1 MNIQHQ
7 ALAQG
12 GWQELSLAEQLGNI
26 GGEISRA
33 LKWRDRDENLYQS
46 AIKRA
51 FELIDL
57 TLEDPRLRGRLKEIA
72 RLREFLADAILDG
85 GAYGSKLEDIDRYLF
100 QFALA
105 ARKTH

>member
-12 GWQELSLAEQLGNI
+12 GWQKLSLAEQLGNI
-26 GGEISRA
+26 GSEISRA

-46 AIKRA
+46 AIRRA

-57 TLEDPRLRGRLKEIA
+57 TLGDSRLRGRLKEIS
-72 RLREFLADAILDG
+72 RLREFLADAILG
-85 GAYGSKLEDIDRYLF
+85 GKEYGSKLEDIDRYLF

-105 ARKTH
+105 ARKAH